1 MILWNNISNFQPP
14 KEADNASP
22 CLESVSVQA
31 SKDFDHRVPSKLIIP
46 DIFCGSSKP
55 NGHLPHNGSGSTSS
69 STRSGRSGL
78 SADPHFN
85 ERRHSE
91 SVVKSRNSQA
101 GAYLMYL
108 FCAVYI
114 VTVESIIVY
123 THSVVAKST
132 HSCFWDLLSLQY
144 ILESSSSFMSQ
155 WRFLE

>member
-1 MILWNNISNFQPP
+1 MEYILPLRITSLPSRQSRDPAIRYSLSFRVFRTGYVYYLLKLSLMILWINISNFQPP

-55 NGHLPHNGSGSTSS
+55 NGHLPQNGSGSTSS

-101 GAYLMYL
+101 GAYL
-108 FCAVYI
+108 FCA
-114 VTVESIIVY
+114 
-123 THSVVAKST
+123 A
-132 HSCFWDLLSLQY
+132 
-144 ILESSSSFMSQ
+144 
-155 WRFLE
+155 